1 MEWGAHDEIPVP
13 RAQALCEMS
22 VTPPPAA
29 AKSFATA
36 EQIFMGE
43 IDGQS
48 DSALLRHSPS
58 LPRSLRPLK
67 KSPNYKSEIG
77 LRAVAVD
84 CQKIG
89 RSTED
94 FLRSGGVEMF
104 RNRRP
109 TLEFENEFIRNSQ
122 G

>member
-1 MEWGAHDEIPVP
+1 
-13 RAQALCEMS
+13 
-22 VTPPPAA
+22 
-29 AKSFATA
+29 
-36 EQIFMGE
+36 MGE

-58 LPRSLRPLK
+58 FPPSLALSLARPLK

-122 G
+122 A